1 MENKP
6 NKSHIYSNILIYM
19 IGIYWFMQYRRMGR
33 MGHAIHQFLF
43 NNPCLQAVMTTIQK
57 LALIICVWWM
67 ASSLSLWPLVH
78 TSHYLSIKEHQHKPF
93 IGSKRKG
100 EAKKQKKNKNKTLIT
115 THPVHTHISGNILL
129 SGCITGEHSP
139 DLKCLLTK
147 RSESCHQVGMCP
159 LSCNKSMFAVRRQG
173 MQSC

>member
-43 NNPCLQAVMTTIQK
+43 NNPCLQAVMTTIQN

-100 EAKKQKKNKNKTLIT
+100 EAKKTKQNKTKHWLQHILSTLIL
-115 THPVHTHISGNILL
+115 VERYYCLDAIQENILL
-129 SGCITGEHSP
+129 TWNVSLQKEV
-139 DLKCLLTK
+139 K
-147 RSESCHQVGMCP
+147 
-159 LSCNKSMFAVRRQG
+159 AVIRLE
-173 MQSC
+173 CAHFEL